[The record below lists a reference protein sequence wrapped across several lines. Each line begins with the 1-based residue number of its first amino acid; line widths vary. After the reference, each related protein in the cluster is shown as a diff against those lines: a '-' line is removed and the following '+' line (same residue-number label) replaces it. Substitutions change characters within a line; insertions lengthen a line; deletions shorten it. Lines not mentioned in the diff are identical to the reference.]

1 MDRPKPPSLNALAS
15 AITGGGIKLK
25 KTETVDK
32 SGIDYLKKK
41 NSVTNN
47 STASAGNS
55 SGGKTDLFSE
65 MRKIALKKAGK

>member
-1 MDRPKPPSLNALAS
+1 LAS

-41 NSVTNN
+41 KSVTNN
-47 STASAGNS
+47 STSSAGVKS
-55 SGGKTDLFSE
+55 DLFSE
-65 MRKIALKKAGK
+65 MRKIALKKSGK